1 MSYDITYMWHLKK
14 NIQMNLFS
22 KQKQSHRLKEQFM
35 VMGGG
40 RVEGGID

>member
-14 NIQMNLFS
+14 KIQMNLFS
-22 KQKQSHRLKEQFM
+22 KQKQSRRLKEQFM